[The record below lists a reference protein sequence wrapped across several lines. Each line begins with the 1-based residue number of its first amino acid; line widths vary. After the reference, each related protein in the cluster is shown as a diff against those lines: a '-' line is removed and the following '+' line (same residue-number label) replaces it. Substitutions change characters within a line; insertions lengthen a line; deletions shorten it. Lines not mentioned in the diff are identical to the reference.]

1 MQTYNRQLVFAA
13 ACAGLFLFGVG
24 VITFGSIAPDL
35 KAKFGLDEVAIG
47 GLFSLFPL
55 GILVGSLSF
64 GPITDRFGYRLLLA
78 VCSLMLALGFTAI
91 GLASAIWMVQVGIV
105 LIGIG
110 GGAINGA
117 TSALVADISTENK
130 GASLALFGSFFGLG
144 ALAMP
149 FILGVL
155 KGIVAFESIVLTI
168 GGLTFLL
175 TLIFLAL
182 QFPPAKHSEGVSL
195 VQVGQMLRNPALLL
209 IGFFLFWQNACEALI
224 NNWTTSYL
232 LEKQQLDGSW
242 TLYALSCYVA
252 GLSLMRILT
261 GSVLSKIPA
270 TQILRI
276 SMAFLVL
283 GAIILGWM
291 SGLVWVILGLILL
304 GFGLALG
311 FPVMFGAS
319 SSLYPKTS
327 GTAIGIIL
335 VISLFGNLLTNYAM
349 GYLAKA
355 WSIGVFSIALLIATV
370 IQAIACQVVLKKSN

>member
-1 MQTYNRQLVFAA
+1 MKTYNRQLIFAA

-35 KAKFGLDEVAIG
+35 KAKFSLDELEIG
-47 GLFSLFPL
+47 GLFSMFPL

-64 GPITDRFGYRLLLA
+64 GPITDRSGYRLLLGA
-78 VCSLMLALGFTAI
+78 CSAMLALGFAGI
-91 GLASAIWMVQVGIV
+91 GLANALWMVQVSIV

-149 FILGVL
+149 FVLGLL
-155 KGIVAFESIVLTI
+155 KGMVSFETIVLI
-168 GGLTFLL
+168 IAGFTFLL
-175 TLIFLAL
+175 TLVYLAL
-182 QFPPAKHSEGVSL
+182 PFPEAKHSEGVSL
-195 VQVGQMLRNPALLL
+195 AHVGQMLKNPVLLL
-209 IGFFLFWQNACEALI
+209 IGFFLFWQNCCEALI

-232 LEKQQLDGSW
+232 LEIQQLDGRW
-242 TLYALSCYVA
+242 TLYALSSYVA

-261 GSVLSKIPA
+261 GSVFSKIPA
-270 TQILRI
+270 PKILQI
-276 SMAFLVL
+276 SMVFLVL
-283 GAIILGWM
+283 GAIVLGWM
-291 SGLVWVILGLILL
+291 SGLAWVFIGLVLL

-311 FPVMFGAS
+311 FPVMFGLS
-319 SSLYPKTS
+319 SSLYPKMS

-335 VISLFGNLLTNYAM
+335 VLSLFGNLLTNYIM
-349 GYLAKA
+349 GFLAKS
-355 WSIGVFSIALLIATV
+355 WGIGVFSLALLIVTV
-370 IQAIACQVVLKKSN
+370 VQTIFCVIVLKKVN